1 MKIQT
6 RLQTEK
12 IKIED
17 LFFKLGIEP
26 YQNNHYITEFDL
38 KVKTPY
44 GYSPVTTLFT
54 TEKQKTVT
62 TYFTNGKRLET
73 SAHHLV
79 KTLED
84 NWKKVQDLTPGEV
97 VITLT
102 GETAVKKQVYK
113 NKEKVLYDM
122 SVQDVHCYYSNEI
135 LSHNSWTMVAAAA
148 HAVLL
153 GYNVN
158 YYTLELGEDYVGKRF
173 DCYFTG
179 YGIEEVN
186 KHRPEVEKIVGK
198 LKGKLIVKE
207 YPPKGASINTIKSH
221 IQKCIDMDH
230 KPDMIVIDYVDYL
243 KPPSKSRFTERKD
256 EIDDVFIATKGLAKE
271 LQIPILTPS
280 QVNRMGAKDSVIEGD
295 KAAGSYDKMMVADVC
310 LSLSRM
316 KEDKVL
322 GTGRIHVMKNRY
334 GCDGMTWDAKVDTN
348 NGHIEILGS
357 MSLIEP
363 ENKSTGNFKEL
374 ANKFFALEETK

>member
-1 MKIQT
+1 M
-6 RLQTEK
+6 E
-12 IKIED
+12 IKIRQVKETVKIEN

-26 YQNNHYITEFDL
+26 YQNNHYIPEFEI

-44 GYSPVTTLFT
+44 GYCSIMDLFT
-54 TEKQKTVT
+54 TERQQTVT
-62 TYFTNGKRLET
+62 TYFTNGKRLIT
-73 SAHHLV
+73 SAHHLL
-79 KTLED
+79 KTEQGD
-84 NWKKVQDLTPGEV
+84 WKKVKELQVGDS
-97 VITLT
+97 VITSLGT
-102 GETAVKKQVYK
+102 TRIKKQIYK
-113 NKEKVLYDM
+113 KKEKVLYDM
-122 SVQDVHCYYSNEI
+122 SVKDVNCYYSNGI
-135 LSHNSWTMVAAAA
+135 LSHNSWSMVAAAA
-148 HAVLL
+148 HAVQL
-153 GYNVN
+153 GFNVN

-186 KHRPEVEKIVGK
+186 THRKEVEKIVSN

-207 YPPKGASINTIKSH
+207 YPPKGVSVNTIKSH
-221 IQKCIDMDH
+221 IQKCIDIDH
-230 KPDMIVIDYVDYL
+230 KPDMVIIDYVDYL

-271 LQIPILTPS
+271 LKIPILTPS

-295 KAAGSYDKMMVADVC
+295 KAAGSYDKMMVADIC

-334 GCDGMTWDAKVDTN
+334 GMDGMTWDAKVDTN

-357 MSLIEP
+357 ALLDTGA
-363 ENKSTGNFKEL
+363 STSSQGSYKEV
-374 ANKFFALEETK
+374 ANKFFALANE